1 MNVARAWAPGNISL
15 LFQVVPHKNPALAGS
30 KGVGFTINEGATVEV
45 SEASSSRTTYN
56 GKSIHLPTVSNVVQT
71 LSDIPISVS
80 ITSPLPLGS
89 GFGMSG
95 ASALATAYATNSLLG
110 LGKTDLELAKVA
122 HRAEVVSKTGLGDV
136 VNQYFG
142 GFFVKHVSSSKF
154 EVKKLPIKPIPIYC
168 MSHGKLL
175 TSSILTNKTLIKKI
189 NVEAEKAL
197 KKIKTLPTVSFGDIT
212 SLANAF
218 TKNTGLVT
226 PEISGQI
233 QEIEARGGHAAQI
246 LLGNALVSDI
256 PFPGAMKLDMD
267 SKSATLLR
275 SRGG

>member
-1 MNVARAWAPGNISL
+1 
-15 LFQVVPHKNPALAGS
+15 
-30 KGVGFTINEGATVEV
+30 
-45 SEASSSRTTYN
+45 
-56 GKSIHLPTVSNVVQT
+56 
-71 LSDIPISVS
+71 
-80 ITSPLPLGS
+80 
-89 GFGMSG
+89 MSG

-142 GFFVKHVSSSKF
+142 GFFVKFVPSSKF

-256 PFPGAMKLDMD
+256 PFPGAMKLSMD
-267 SKSATLLR
+267 SKRAMVLGN
-275 SRGG
+275 RGG